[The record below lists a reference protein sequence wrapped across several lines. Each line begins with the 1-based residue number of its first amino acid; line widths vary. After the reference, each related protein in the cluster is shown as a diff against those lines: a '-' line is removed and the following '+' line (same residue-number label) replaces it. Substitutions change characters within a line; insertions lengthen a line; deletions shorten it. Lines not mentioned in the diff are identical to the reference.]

1 MQESGGINNYQ
12 KKIMKQKMYKA
23 TLVIAFGMLGFTSCK
38 KTEELK
44 DIGDGGITV
53 VKIIS
58 GGRPDHTV
66 GQTLT
71 GIDFANRSQT
81 IELVDVRR
89 DPSNSIA
96 LNSSLQVQ
104 LKLDTVL
111 LKRLND
117 TLIAQGSSALLRM
130 PSSWYTLST
139 GGTPGSSITLSFATG
154 EISKKV
160 SLIVPNAELLDPAS
174 TYAFPFSITGVS
186 NADNKISTNSA
197 LVAKV
202 GAKNPYDGVYELSFS
217 NYHPTGNAGYVGEK
231 VTVQMITT
239 GSDKVKIYW
248 PDAGEFANP
257 ALLSGSLTF
266 FGSQEPEYT
275 IAASTN
281 AVTVQNAFA
290 GATTF
295 YTMNPGYT
303 SYYDVASK
311 KIYAKWGYSYV
322 NGTFAAG
329 TSREWTQ
336 EFKYLGSR

>member
-1 MQESGGINNYQ
+1 MQGYGGINNHL
-12 KKIMKQKMYKA
+12 KKFMKQTIYKA
-23 TLVIAFGMLGFTSCK
+23 VLVIVSGMIGFTSCK
-38 KTEELK
+38 KTEALE
-44 DIGDGGITV
+44 DIGDKGITV

-71 GIDFANRSQT
+71 GIDFADRPQT
-81 IELVDVRR
+81 IVLADVRR
-89 DPSNSIA
+89 DPNNSTA
-96 LNSSLQVQ
+96 LNSSLQLQ

-117 TLIAQGSSALLRM
+117 TLVAQGSSPLLRM

-139 GGTPGSSITLSFATG
+139 GGTPGSSITLSFAPG

-174 TYAFPFSITGVS
+174 TYGFPFSITNVS
-186 NADNKISTNSA
+186 NADNKISTHSA

-202 GAKNPYDGVYELSFS
+202 GAKNPYDGIYELSFS
-217 NYHPTGNAGYVGEK
+217 NYHPTANAAYVGEK
-231 VTVQMITT
+231 VTVHMITT

-248 PDAGEFANP
+248 PDEGEFANP
-257 ALLSGSLTF
+257 ALLSGSLTY

-275 IAASTN
+275 IDASSN

-303 SYYDVASK
+303 SYYDVAAK

-336 EFKYLGSR
+336 EFKYVGSR